1 MSRKDVRYRQ
11 MAARCM
17 LKAIKQEIS
26 AEWHCLPTAATGR
39 QSLNASP
46 VKPSRQPQTG
56 EWLTTRQF
64 ALGAHDPG
72 QGSTHFWLMQ
82 VRSDWQS
89 ELTVHSGRQLGALPI
104 IFGMQEHCACPD
116 TTWHCEL
123 APQGGGLQGLG
134 GSGDGVPSST
144 TGLGT
149 GSTNDQQHSSW
160 VTNLGLDTW
169 IIGNEILLTG
179 NYATTSQRITS
190 VSWRTNTD
198 GIVANNSAFWI
209 SSTSSFTRILAFEIE
224 ASLGWT
230 AFRVGNAFRP
240 TFWWNTQI
248 ARLTRANRW
257 TSNRP
262 TNTIG
267 ATRCGVAGLLGHT
280 RWGRWTLSIRMTNW
294 LILPYIFHL
303 IRLSKLH

>member
-64 ALGAHDPG
+64 ALEAHDPG

-134 GSGDGVPSST
+134 GSGDGLPSST

-209 SSTSSFTRILAFEIE
+209 SPASLFTRILTFQIE
-224 ASLGWT
+224 TSKRRWT
-230 AFRVGNAFRP
+230 FRIRDAFRP
-240 TFWWNTQI
+240 TFRWSTQI
-248 ARLTRANRW
+248 SCLARTCSRISNWSANAVR
-257 TSNRP
+257 S
-262 TNTIG
+262 
-267 ATRCGVAGLLGHT
+267 ARCGVTGLFNNI
-280 RWGRWTLSIRMTNW
+280 WTCRSALVHYRFISAEAW
-294 LILPYIFHL
+294 
-303 IRLSKLH
+303 